1 MASQKLH
8 FEELPSETRSSSTY
22 APMGKKEKEAAK
34 KARKLAARAKR
45 AQQESA
51 ANEEKD
57 PGFGGTA
64 ATPSATAPTS
74 TAATSAVPRF
84 GEAPQVSVDQVS
96 LSADPLPLDRLGDD
110 IKAFRSVVG
119 RRDRRGKPLSA
130 PLVQSCVAGCLGYG
144 ATAADAAADMATAAA
159 AVAAATPTPIQSEAW
174 ARALA
179 TTPPDL
185 IAISPT
191 GSGKTLAFLLPA
203 LAEVMGQRGGARG
216 GEDAAG
222 AAAAAAAAV
231 ASAADV
237 DDAAAG
243 AGGVGG
249 AEVGEGAGERKTEDA
264 AAALCGG
271 GVLSEAVAASGG
283 ESTAGE
289 GGENGGAEDGEDA
302 DGGGGNTDHE
312 AEALVAA
319 AKEAWQLALD
329 KAMDDVSLS
338 LDAIELRA
346 QAAYDFALAGGKGG
360 KGGAASVEEGTPRAE
375 KGAEKRT
382 QAGTQ
387 GAQFDNGTGIGGAD
401 DGSGG
406 CSDAGVDAGGNDGKD
421 DLVSPAVLVL
431 SPTRE
436 LCEQTGKAVDR
447 VMQQL
452 AAAAAVA
459 AATGTGASGSSSSSN
474 NRMPRALSSASIIG
488 GVDFV
493 SQRAALQQ
501 GRPDLIVATPGR
513 LLSLCGE
520 IPASTLARR
529 QEQGLGGGRGGG
541 GEGEEEEVPEQLIRL
556 DEVSLLV
563 IDEADRL
570 LELGCVGKEREE
582 GTRENTS
589 ERETAGERERRKD
602 T

>member
-1 MASQKLH
+1 
-8 FEELPSETRSSSTY
+8 
-22 APMGKKEKEAAK
+22 MGKKEKEAAK

-51 ANEEKD
+51 VNEEKD

-64 ATPSATAPTS
+64 ATPSATAPTTS
-74 TAATSAVPRF
+74 SATSAVPRF

-222 AAAAAAAAV
+222 AAAVAAVAAAAAV

-243 AGGVGG
+243 AGGVEG
-249 AEVGEGAGERKTEDA
+249 AEVGEGVGEGVGERKAEDA
-264 AAALCGG
+264 TAALCGG
-271 GVLSEAVAASGG
+271 GVLSEAVAASDG

-289 GGENGGAEDGEDA
+289 GGENSGAEDGEDA
-302 DGGGGNTDHE
+302 DRGGGNTDHE

-329 KAMDDVSLS
+329 KAMDDMSLS
-338 LDAIELRA
+338 LDAIERRA

-375 KGAEKRT
+375 KGAEKRAEKGAEKRR
-382 QAGTQ
+382 QVGTQ
-387 GAQFDNGTGIGGAD
+387 GAQFDKGTGIGGA

-406 CSDAGVDAGGNDGKD
+406 CSDAGVDTGENDGKD
-421 DLVSPAVLVL
+421 DLVSPAVLIL

-452 AAAAAVA
+452 AAAAAAAAEA
-459 AATGTGASGSSSSSN
+459 AATGTGASGSSSSSSSSS

-529 QEQGLGGGRGGG
+529 QEQGLGGGRGEGG
-541 GEGEEEEVPEQLIRL
+541 GGEEEEDVPEQLIRL

-570 LELGCVGKEREE
+570 LELGCVGK
-582 GTRENTS
+582 NTS
-589 ERETAGERERRKD
+589 ERERAGEGSRHKD

>member
-1 MASQKLH
+1 
-8 FEELPSETRSSSTY
+8 
-22 APMGKKEKEAAK
+22 MGKKEKEAAK

-249 AEVGEGAGERKTEDA
+249 AEVGAGAGERKAEDA
-264 AAALCGG
+264 AAALCGGG
-271 GVLSEAVAASGG
+271 GVLSEAVAASDG
-283 ESTAGE
+283 ETTAGE
-289 GGENGGAEDGEDA
+289 GGENGGAEDGDDA

-346 QAAYDFALAGGKGG
+346 QAAYDFALAGGQGG

-459 AATGTGASGSSSSSN
+459 AATGTGASGSSN

-541 GEGEEEEVPEQLIRL
+541 GGGEEEEVPEPLIRL

-582 GTRENTS
+582 GTRENT
-589 ERETAGERERRKD
+589 REHERERKSRRERK
-602 T
+602 TQRHIENKRCLP